1 MVAKAIT
8 RMKNAATVLLN
19 LLRECNF
26 NIHNITGQQEPVKR
40 IKTGNKNTTRYESI
54 Q

>member
-1 MVAKAIT
+1 MVAKNIT
-8 RMKNAATVLLN
+8 RMKNAETVLLN

-40 IKTGNKNTTRYESI
+40 IKTLQDMSQYNDRC
-54 Q
+54 